1 MDPHALAVLEY
12 PAVVARLAGAA
23 ASPPG
28 AALAEALVPSG
39 DPDEV
44 ARRQALTAEAIALLD
59 VSEEPALHDAR
70 DVRDAAAHAGR
81 GGTLDARSLRAVAST
96 ASTAV
101 AMQAQL
107 AGQVELAPL
116 LADVAAPIEPALAK
130 LAESI
135 GRCVEE
141 DGSDLRDTA
150 SPKLRKLRGGAA

>member
-59 VSEEPALHDAR
+59 VSEEPALHDAV
-70 DVRDAAAHAGR
+70 DVREAVAHAGR
-81 GGTLDARSLRAVAST
+81 GGTLDARALRDVAATAV
-96 ASTAV
+96 TAV
-101 AMQAQL
+101 AMRGQLQAQG
-107 AGQVELAPL
+107 ALAPL
-116 LADVAAPIEPALAK
+116 PADGAAP
-130 LAESI
+130 
-135 GRCVEE
+135 VE
-141 DGSDLRDTA
+141 
-150 SPKLRKLRGGAA
+150 